1 VNVHIKNEGKMKNY
15 LILIKITMKRVELQ
29 AKNKLSTQK
38 SEFRSKLYNSIFFI
52 KKLNLKSV

>member
-38 SEFRSKLYNSIFFI
+38 SEFRSKIDSKIRTN
-52 KKLNLKSV
+52 